1 MKRRILGATGWEV
14 SAVAVGTW
22 AMGGADFGRV
32 DDRDSIK
39 AIHRALDL
47 GINLFDTAPI
57 YGSGRSE
64 EVVGRALQGVR
75 GEVFL
80 ATKCGPVEPRPG
92 LVRMDFSPEGIQAQV
107 EESLR
112 RLRTDWIDLLQ
123 LHWPDPAWPIE
134 GAIDAMD
141 RVRRAG
147 KVRELGVSN
156 TTPDELRRALEAG
169 PVKTLQ
175 PRYNLLERDF
185 EQELLPLTR
194 ERNLGVLVYEPLARG
209 LLSGRMEATRR
220 FDPGDVRL
228 QDPRF
233 RGAEFRRNLD
243 RVERL
248 RQAARRHG
256 ITCLEAAIAWVLSR
270 GDHLVALCGAKTPL
284 QVVESARAAGIDLD
298 PGAADEFAASVA

>member
-298 PGAADEFAASVA
+298 PGAADDFAASVA

>member
-194 ERNLGVLVYEPLARG
+194 ERSLGVLVYEPLARG

-233 RGAEFRRNLD
+233 RGDEFRRNLD

-256 ITCLEAAIAWVLSR
+256 ITCLEAAIAWILSR

>member
-1 MKRRILGATGWEV
+1 MTRRRLGATEWQV
-14 SAVAVGTW
+14 SAIGVGTW
-22 AMGGADFGRV
+22 AMGGTDFGRV
-32 DDRDSIK
+32 DDRDAAK

-47 GINLFDTAPI
+47 GVNLFDTAPI
-57 YGSGRSE
+57 YGSGHAE
-64 EVVGRALQGVR
+64 EVLGRALEGVR
-75 GEVFL
+75 GEVFV

-92 LVRMDFSPEGIQAQV
+92 LLRMDFSPGGIQAQV
-107 EESLR
+107 EASLR

-134 GAIDAMD
+134 GAIEAMD
-141 RVRRAG
+141 RVRRSG

-156 TTPDELRRALEAG
+156 VTPDELRRALASG
-169 PVKTLQ
+169 PVRTIQ
-175 PRYNLLERDF
+175 PRYSLLERDF

-194 ERNLGVLVYEPLARG
+194 ERDLGVLVYEPLARG
-209 LLSGRMEATRR
+209 LLAGRMEATRR

-233 RGAEFRRNLD
+233 RGEAFRRNLE

-256 ITCLEAAIAWVLSR
+256 LSCLEAAIAWVLSR
-270 GDHLVALCGAKTPL
+270 GDHLVALCGVKTPL
-284 QVVESARAAGIDLD
+284 QVVENVRAAGIDLD
-298 PGAADEFAASVA
+298 PETAEEFAAAVA